1 MCAYVSMHVCIRV
14 EMWCGYI
21 GTRMQT
27 WGPEVDIHNH
37 LPLIFQL
44 IHWEVGGSP
53 SQTQS
58 LLMTRLVI
66 RQLSLETSF
75 RGRITGR
82 LSHSPSR
89 DLRVLKSV
97 CALTTDHLSSPSS
110 SFPLQHFYLYCLACA
125 VLVEL
130 QLRRKH
136 QRVNSPLCSWSQ
148 QECCFLTTKCDAS
161 FVFLCVWALDPTRE
175 VSSLMSDVLGWVR
188 FT

>member
-75 RGRITGR
+75 RARITGR
-82 LSHSPSR
+82 LSHPPSC

-97 CALTTDHLSSPSS
+97 CTLTLTISPAPGPS
-110 SFPLQHFYLYCLACA
+110 L
-125 VLVEL
+125 
-130 QLRRKH
+130 
-136 QRVNSPLCSWSQ
+136 LCNIFT
-148 QECCFLTTKCDAS
+148 CI
-161 FVFLCVWALDPTRE
+161 VLCVLC
-175 VSSLMSDVLGWVR
+175 
-188 FT
+188 